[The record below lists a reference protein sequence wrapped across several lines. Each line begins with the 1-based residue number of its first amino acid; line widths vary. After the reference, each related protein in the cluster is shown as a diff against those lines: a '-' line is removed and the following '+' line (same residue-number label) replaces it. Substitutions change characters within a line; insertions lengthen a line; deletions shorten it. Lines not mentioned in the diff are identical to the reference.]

1 MIKQLTSKL
10 SKANN
15 IYDLWFCIL
24 MLTASFIIYILP
36 DYVEKQDDD
45 KQTKV
50 YSIGKVLAV
59 ENDIMHLGVYIQG
72 EQKLEIEILKG
83 VNKGENIS
91 VYNCLNAN
99 PQVDTMYKV
108 NDKMLVQLVDLDDG
122 SVIGQP
128 AGLYRLNAEVCLI
141 LVFALL
147 LVMVAGWTG
156 VKALLSFVF
165 AGLMLVKILFP
176 LFLNG
181 YNPIFSALIVAALI
195 TAAINFLVGGIN
207 KRGLVA
213 FFGGFLG
220 LLTTCI
226 LAIVFAQWI
235 EPNGMSRPFAKNL
248 LQCVSADLDFRQI
261 FLAGVM
267 IASSGA
273 VMDLSMDIS
282 SAMKEVY
289 ASNRGI
295 SSIQLFKSGM
305 NVGRSVVGTMTTTLL
320 LAYSGGYTTMIMYF
334 MSQGIDSRVV
344 LNSNIIAGE
353 VLNVIVGSF
362 GLVTV
367 APFTAIV
374 GALVYTKARAK
385 S

>member
-1 MIKQLTSKL
+1 MPGYGDKQ
-10 SKANN
+10 NN
-15 IYDLWFCIL
+15 QSPATVYSVGKVSS
-24 MLTASFIIYILP
+24 T
-36 DYVEKQDDD
+36 DDD
-45 KQTKV
+45 VIQ
-50 YSIGKVLAV
+50 
-59 ENDIMHLGVYIQG
+59 LGVYFQG
-72 EQKLEIEILKG
+72 EQTLTVDILKG
-83 VNKGENIS
+83 VNKGLKII

-99 PQVDTMYKV
+99 PQVDTIYKV
-108 NDKMLVQLVDLDDG
+108 NDKILVQLIEQEDG
-122 SVIGQP
+122 TILGQA
-128 AGLYRLNAEVCLI
+128 AGLYRLNAELLLI
-141 LVFALL
+141 LVFAILL
-147 LVMVAGWTG
+147 IAVAGWTG

-176 LFLNG
+176 LFING
-181 YNPIFSALIVAALI
+181 YNPVISALIVAAVI

-213 FFGGFLG
+213 FLGGFLG
-220 LLTTCI
+220 LLTTCV
-226 LAIVFAQWI
+226 LAIIFAKLI

-248 LQCVSADLDFRQI
+248 LQCVSVDLDLRQI

-295 SSIQLFKSGM
+295 SSFQLFESGM

-334 MSQGIDSRVV
+334 MSQGIDCRVI

-374 GALVYTKARAK
+374 GAFVYTKTKAK
-385 S
+385 I